1 MTASLSAHDAL
12 VAVMIATSA
21 ADEQLRAEEL
31 LSITRLVE
39 QLPAFESYDATRVKN
54 VSELV
59 FEMLEVEDG
68 LHAIVGLVHAALPE
82 GLNETAYALA
92 CDVAAADLD
101 IPMQERRWLRIL
113 RHDLMVDELVA
124 AAIERAAKARHR
136 RLS

>member
-21 ADEQLRAEEL
+21 ADEQLRPEEL

-39 QLPAFESYDATRVKN
+39 QLPVFESYDAARVKH

-68 LHAIVGLVHAALPE
+68 LHAIVGLVHEALPE

-92 CDVAAADLD
+92 CDVAASDLD

-124 AAIERAAKARHR
+124 AAIERAARARHR